1 MKKIFCFLL
10 VLIAT
15 LGLCSCNHSTNENGD
30 KTPGVDVSESASGEQ
45 IKTTILYGITS
56 PDPDKR
62 ILEYNGEPVEI
73 KFNAQNGPTNAEWGL
88 RIYVDG
94 YLQPFDVENEQYD
107 LYCFKLNSDE
117 AVDINLS
124 FTPVTGEVGDELKV
138 NFILYLNP
146 SYVLHDENYVGY
158 DNNHKI
164 TQLLPWKLIVN
175 NSVEKQKQTFQN
187 LTCQSFSEIPDKI
200 KNDLSNQFDEN
211 NQPIDLLKTN
221 TFIEQFQSDDNYNT
235 VTIQNSL
242 LKTYIRGYGK
252 AEKYRLSLYVNHELV
267 NAFDGKPYCIFEIK
281 DGLMTEVETSVA
293 YDFVNDDNFAY
304 IIAVPISEEYDLYA
318 SDVVKTNSMKIIL
331 E

>member
-1 MKKIFCFLL
+1 MKRIICLFFIS
-10 VLIAT
+10 VFI
-15 LGLCSCNHSTNENGD
+15 LGLCSCDSYIEKNECGNTN
-30 KTPGVDVSESASGEQ
+30 GEQ

-62 ILEYNGEPVEI
+62 VLEYNGEPIQI

-94 YLQPFDVENEQYD
+94 YLQPFVIEDKQYD
-107 LYCFKLNSDE
+107 LYCFELNDRE
-117 AVDINLS
+117 TIDIDLS
-124 FTPVTGEVGDELKV
+124 FIPVIGDVGDELTV

-146 SYVLHDENYVGY
+146 NYVLHDENYVGY

-164 TQLLPWKLIVN
+164 SQLLPWKLTIN
-175 NSVEKQKQTFQN
+175 NSVGKRTFQN
-187 LTCQSFSEIPDKI
+187 STRQSFSEIPDKI

-211 NQPIDLLKTN
+211 KQSIDLLKVN
-221 TFIEQFQSDDNYNT
+221 TFVEQFQMDEDYNT
-235 VTIQNSL
+235 VSVHNSSF
-242 LKTYIRGYGK
+242 KTYIRGYGK

-281 DGLMTEVETSVA
+281 DDLMTKVETSVT
-293 YDFVNDDNFAY
+293 YDFTNDDNFVY
-304 IIAVPISEEYDLYA
+304 IIAVPISDKYDLYS
-318 SDVVKTNSMKIIL
+318 SDVKKTISMKIVQ